1 MIIKKEVTH
10 MKCPKCQK
18 EMKAGFLQTGGKSVI
33 YWADKV
39 RPLNLSYLSKESF
52 VVSEEKSFGSNAVP
66 SNICKACRLILSDY
80 SEKE

>member
-1 MIIKKEVTH
+1 

-18 EMKAGFLQTGGKSVI
+18 EMEAGFLQTGAKSVI

-39 RPLNLSYLSKESF
+39 RPLNLSYMSKNAF
-52 VVSEEKSFGSNAVP
+52 VVSDEMRLGSNAVP

-80 SEKE
+80 SQKE